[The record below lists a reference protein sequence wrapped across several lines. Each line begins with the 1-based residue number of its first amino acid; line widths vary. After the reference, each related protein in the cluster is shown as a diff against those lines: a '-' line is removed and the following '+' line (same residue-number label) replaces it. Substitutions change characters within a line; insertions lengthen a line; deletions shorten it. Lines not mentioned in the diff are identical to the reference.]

1 MTAKCRTLPDPE
13 KGKKMKSYE
22 LRIAAACIEELLRC
36 EFAKGRFNQDIYFF
50 HFYLAHLMDL
60 AKFNKAIRDDM
71 ERVILSASDMDVISD
86 YYYLAATLLRLKV
99 K

>member
-1 MTAKCRTLPDPE
+1 MTAKCRLLPDALN
-13 KGKKMKSYE
+13 GKKIKSYE
-22 LRIAAACIEELLRC
+22 IRIAAACVEDLLRC
-36 EFAKGRFNQDIYFF
+36 EFAKGRLNQDIYFF
-50 HFYLAHLMDL
+50 HFYLSHLMNL
-60 AKFNKAIRDDM
+60 AKFNKAIRDDL